1 MRESHKELLSQIHF
15 VENNVAWKWQIE
27 NLQSQISTLKHILV
41 ESGILVDV
49 VGNIKQT
56 VVVLDGTP
64 YSIIREKK

>member
-1 MRESHKELLSQIHF
+1 MRESHKKLLSEMDYVQS
-15 VENNVAWKWQIE
+15 NAAWKWQVE
-27 NLQSQISTLKHILV
+27 HLQSQIRSLKHVLI

-49 VGNIKQT
+49 VGNIKQS